1 MFIYSRIV
9 GGVDCGRK
17 CRSICPSS
25 LLIGFVV
32 NDFRRNRT
40 LLNTFQSISGYK
52 LVVSHKEVMSV
63 NRRNTIGTPAILIRV
78 LLISGDSLM
87 MEGGTFAWKSWRRCN
102 ITTIS

>member
-1 MFIYSRIV
+1 MPIYLSE
-9 GGVDCGRK
+9 
-17 CRSICPSS
+17 
-25 LLIGFVV
+25 LFVNRVRV

-87 MEGGTFAWKSWRRCN
+87 MEGGTLRVEIMASMQYYNNFYRPRDSGNK
-102 ITTIS
+102 TF